1 MKKNVIISIITLIV
15 VALFAFLPLKWAAA
29 AILGSVLLAV
39 LFGIVFIIAVIA
51 EEELAK
57 IEESDPEMAAR
68 LRRQMWEE
76 QCNQLSRLC

>member
-29 AILGSVLLAV
+29 ILLGSVLLSVVFGIIFMIAV
-39 LFGIVFIIAVIA
+39 LA
-51 EEELAK
+51 EEKLAELEK
-57 IEESDPEMAAR
+57 TNPELAAR